1 MHYSCVTNIDKLTE
15 QNIGCKQALHLAELQ
30 EQHAKGDTIAKGV
43 IGQSASRRRNMSKN
57 D

>member
-30 EQHAKGDTIAKGV
+30 EQHAKGDTIAKGMIVKVLQEDV
-43 IGQSASRRRNMSKN
+43 I
-57 D
+57 